1 MILESCI
8 FARAAEKGMMDGGS
22 SLPSRGSYFVFLGFG
37 LLRVGLA
44 STELA
49 RALSFI
55 SRPEGRKTGGL
66 AGNARGDI
74 LTAA

>member
-44 STELA
+44 STELF
-49 RALSFI
+49 LSFPVPKGEKPAAWRI
-55 SRPEGRKTGGL
+55 MLEGTF
-66 AGNARGDI
+66 
-74 LTAA
+74 